1 MSRPATHES
10 LGNCP
15 RCGTSIPSRNLL
27 IRYERGDGHARYA
40 ACPDCE
46 TPVRPT

>member
-1 MSRPATHES
+1 MSRTATHES
-10 LGNCP
+10 LGSCP

-27 IRYERGDGHARYA
+27 IRYERADGEARYA

-46 TPVRPT
+46 TPVRPA